1 MYIIIMN
8 IREKANELVSNL
20 GKIIQVE
27 GLVFDEEDNCIIM
40 LDNKILFILE
50 LDEESKTIVFNVI
63 LGNLPIVGR
72 QDVLYELLSANF
84 YWNKTEG
91 GTIGIDEQTDIV
103 TMCYSLDFP
112 LENDSEFEAVFEK
125 LANASEYWI
134 NRLLEA
140 GRLDKTS
147 NIAQM

>member
-1 MYIIIMN
+1 MN
-8 IREKANELVSNL
+8 IREKANELVANL

-27 GLVFDEEDNCIIM
+27 GLVFDEEDSCIIL

-50 LDEESKTIVFNVI
+50 LDEESKTIVFNII

-72 QDVLYELLSANF
+72 QEVLYELLSANF
-84 YWNKTEG
+84 YWNRTEG

-103 TMCYSLDFP
+103 TMCYVMNVP
-112 LENDSEFEAVFEK
+112 LENDSEFEVVFEK
-125 LANASEYWI
+125 LANASEYWV

-140 GRLDKTS
+140 GRLDKPS
-147 NIAQM
+147 NIVRM

>member
-1 MYIIIMN
+1 MN
-8 IREKANELVSNL
+8 IREKANELVANL

-27 GLVFDEEDNCIIM
+27 GLVFDEEDNCIVL

-50 LDEESKTIVFNVI
+50 LDEESKTILFNIV
-63 LGNLPIVGR
+63 LGNLPIVER
-72 QDVLYELLSANF
+72 QNVLYELLSANF

-103 TMCYSLDFP
+103 TMCYVMKLP
-112 LENDSEFEAVFEK
+112 LKSDSEFEVIFEK

-134 NRLLEA
+134 DRLLEA
-140 GRLDKTS
+140 GSADVKS
-147 NIAQM
+147 NSARM